1 MAHRECARRPII
13 KTGGGALLF
22 VADRC
27 KASMKRNRP
36 SNRFRRFLADVIAHT
51 PLIRMAA
58 LLVALWMIFSAG
70 VYLAERGVEGSTI
83 DSYHEALYWGVA
95 AFSTAGIADT
105 PVSGAA
111 QLIGGLWIVIGSVL
125 FFGTIVATITTYFM
139 RPMQRPHKMI
149 VDTIEYNLEQLDDLT
164 VEEID
169 LVKDTVDVLLR
180 HVEELKETQAR
191 DSAG

>member
-70 VYLAERGVEGSTI
+70 VYLAERGVEGSMI
-83 DSYHEALYWGVA
+83 DSYHEALY
-95 AFSTAGIADT
+95 
-105 PVSGAA
+105 
-111 QLIGGLWIVIGSVL
+111 
-125 FFGTIVATITTYFM
+125 
-139 RPMQRPHKMI
+139 
-149 VDTIEYNLEQLDDLT
+149 
-164 VEEID
+164 
-169 LVKDTVDVLLR
+169 
-180 HVEELKETQAR
+180 
-191 DSAG
+191 